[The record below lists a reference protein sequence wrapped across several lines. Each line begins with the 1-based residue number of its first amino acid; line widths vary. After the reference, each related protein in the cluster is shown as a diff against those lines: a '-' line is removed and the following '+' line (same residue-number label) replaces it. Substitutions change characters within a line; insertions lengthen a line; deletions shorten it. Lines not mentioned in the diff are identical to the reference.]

1 MICVQHRFQQYFS
14 YIMVTSFNGGRS
26 RSTRREPPTMGKQL
40 VSIITSDCELSA
52 PFYVIYK
59 VGREPTVVYLDLILF
74 DGYCS
79 VTLFIG
85 YINKEKYYLF
95 VKTCVLLN
103 KLWSI
108 KSWVISSTLVHIYI
122 KIPLKIFS
130 SCLFTY

>member
-1 MICVQHRFQQYFS
+1 
-14 YIMVTSFNGGRS
+14 
-26 RSTRREPPTMGKQL
+26 MGKQL

-52 PFYVIYK
+52 LFYVIYK

-79 VTLFIG
+79 VTLFIS

-95 VKTCVLLN
+95 VKTCALLN

-108 KSWVISSTLVHIYI
+108 KS
-122 KIPLKIFS
+122 
-130 SCLFTY
+130 

>member
-1 MICVQHRFQQYFS
+1 LICVQHRFQQYFN
-14 YIMVTSFNGGRS
+14 YIMVTSFSGGRS

-52 PFYVIYK
+52 PFYVICK

-79 VTLFIG
+79 VALFIG